1 MADVPADSHP
11 EEYDRPPI
19 YERPVGGIV
28 RVMERVF
35 RLGMTQRDAN
45 KES

>member
-1 MADVPADSHP
+1 MAEITADSHP
-11 EEYDRPPI
+11 TEYDRPQD
-19 YERPVGGIV
+19 YKRPVGGIV

-35 RLGMTQRDAN
+35 NQGMTQPEAN